1 MDLIIQGIQ
10 GLFSNPINIMYFLAA
25 LFGGLF
31 FGAVPGISVVTL
43 GAIILP
49 FTAYLDTSQALM
61 IYGVMYCSGTFGG
74 AVMAILFNIPGA
86 AENAPTAFDGY
97 PLTKKGK
104 AGLAIGTAVSCSA
117 IGGILSCVGMMLGTD
132 AIARWAI
139 RSFGPPEMFAVI
151 FCGCAVAATVGAS
164 STLKGWISL
173 FIGLLLSTVGQDPV
187 GGISRYTFGVVGLSS
202 GISFI
207 PLLLGF
213 FSITEVLS
221 NAGKSVCFKPEVP
234 KVQIEFPS
242 LSLFWKQR
250 FNVLRSSFVGFFCG
264 LLPGLGATLAAF
276 LSYSEARRW
285 SKTPENFG
293 KGEISGVV
301 ASETGNNAATGGAMI
316 PMLALGLPG
325 GSTTALMLSVFM
337 LHGLEPGPLI
347 MVEQEGMVWSVFTSM
362 LLANCCILFLGYV
375 TMRIVVNLLR
385 IPTNYLMP
393 IVFVLAT
400 IGAYAL
406 RNSTFDVV
414 IMLAAGIAGFFLR
427 RRGYSPASIVLGSI
441 LGSLGESALAKSMQL
456 STYDWTIFFSRP
468 FAAFFM
474 ISGIIAILLTIW
486 RGIREVVQRRNADLP
501 Q

>member
-10 GLFSNPINIMYFLAA
+10 GLFSNPINIMYFFAA

-49 FTAYLDTSQALM
+49 FTAYLDTTQALM

-221 NAGKSVCFKPEVP
+221 NAGKYVCFKPEVP

-264 LLPGLGATLAAF
+264 LLPGLGAALAAF

-285 SKTPENFG
+285 SKNPEDFG

-385 IPTNYLMP
+385 IPNNYLMP

-427 RRGYSPASIVLGSI
+427 RRGYSPSSIVLGSI
-441 LGSLGESALAKSMQL
+441 LGSLGEAALAKSMQL

-474 ISGIIAILLTIW
+474 ISGIVAILLTIW
-486 RGIREVVQRRNADLP
+486 RGIREVIQRRNADLP

>member
-285 SKTPENFG
+285 SKNPENFG

-301 ASETGNNAATGGAMI
+301 ASETGNNAATG
-316 PMLALGLPG
+316 
-325 GSTTALMLSVFM
+325 
-337 LHGLEPGPLI
+337 
-347 MVEQEGMVWSVFTSM
+347 
-362 LLANCCILFLGYV
+362 
-375 TMRIVVNLLR
+375 
-385 IPTNYLMP
+385 
-393 IVFVLAT
+393 
-400 IGAYAL
+400 GAYAL

>member
-1 MDLIIQGIQ
+1 MDILQPHKYNV
-10 GLFSNPINIMYFLAA
+10 FFTA

-49 FTAYLDTSQALM
+49 FTAYLDTAQALM

-86 AENAPTAFDGY
+86 PENAPTAFDGY

-117 IGGILSCVGMMLGTD
+117 IGGILSSVGMMLGTD

-221 NAGKSVCFKPEVP
+221 SAGKSISFKPEVP

-285 SKTPENFG
+285 SKNPENFG

-337 LHGLEPGPLI
+337 LHGLEPD
-347 MVEQEGMVWSVFTSM
+347 
-362 LLANCCILFLGYV
+362 
-375 TMRIVVNLLR
+375 R
-385 IPTNYLMP
+385 
-393 IVFVLAT
+393 
-400 IGAYAL
+400 
-406 RNSTFDVV
+406 
-414 IMLAAGIAGFFLR
+414 
-427 RRGYSPASIVLGSI
+427 
-441 LGSLGESALAKSMQL
+441 
-456 STYDWTIFFSRP
+456 
-468 FAAFFM
+468 
-474 ISGIIAILLTIW
+474 
-486 RGIREVVQRRNADLP
+486 
-501 Q
+501 

>member
-1 MDLIIQGIQ
+1 MDIIIQGIQ
-10 GLFSNPINIMYFLAA
+10 HLFSDSVNIFWFFAA
-25 LFGGLF
+25 LFGGLV
-31 FGAVPGISVVTL
+31 FGAVPGISIVTL

-49 FTAYLDTSQALM
+49 FTAYLNTTQALM

-104 AGLAIGTAVSCSA
+104 SGLAIGTAVTCSA
-117 IGGILSCVGMMLGTD
+117 IGGILSCLGMMFGTEV
-132 AIARWAI
+132 IARWAI

-151 FCGCAVAATVGAS
+151 FCGCAVASTMGAS

-173 FIGLLLSTVGQDPV
+173 CFGLLLATVGQDPI
-187 GGISRYTFGVVGLSS
+187 GGISRYTFGSVGLSS

-221 NAGKSVCFKPEVP
+221 NAGKSLNLKLDLPNI
-234 KVQIEFPS
+234 QIEFPS
-242 LSLFWKQR
+242 LLTFWRHR
-250 FNVLRSSFVGFFCG
+250 FNILRSSVVGFFCG

-293 KGEISGVV
+293 KGELGGVI
-301 ASETGNNAATGGAMI
+301 ASETGNNAATGGAMV

-347 MVEQEGMVWSVFTSM
+347 MVEQKEMVWSVFTSM
-362 LLANCCILFLGYV
+362 FMANCCILFLGYV

-385 IPTNYLMP
+385 IPSTYLMP

-406 RNSTFDVV
+406 RNSTFDVA
-414 IMLAAGIAGFFLR
+414 IMLTAGILGFFLR
-427 RRGYSPASIVLGSI
+427 RRGYSPAGIVLGSI

-456 STYDWTIFFSRP
+456 SDYDWSIFFTRP

-474 ISGIIAILLTIW
+474 ISGSAVTLLMAW
-486 RGIREVVQRRNADLP
+486 RAMRAALNR
-501 Q
+501 

>member
-221 NAGKSVCFKPEVP
+221 NAGKYVCFKPEVP

-250 FNVLRSSFVGFFCG
+250 FNVLRSSFVGVFCG

-285 SKTPENFG
+285 SKNPENFG

-385 IPTNYLMP
+385 IPNNYLMP

-441 LGSLGESALAKSMQL
+441 LGSLGEAALAKSMQL

>member
-250 FNVLRSSFVGFFCG
+250 
-264 LLPGLGATLAAF
+264 PAW
-276 LSYSEARRW
+276 ARRW
-285 SKTPENFG
+285 
-293 KGEISGVV
+293 
-301 ASETGNNAATGGAMI
+301 
-316 PMLALGLPG
+316 
-325 GSTTALMLSVFM
+325 
-337 LHGLEPGPLI
+337 
-347 MVEQEGMVWSVFTSM
+347 
-362 LLANCCILFLGYV
+362 
-375 TMRIVVNLLR
+375 
-385 IPTNYLMP
+385 
-393 IVFVLAT
+393 
-400 IGAYAL
+400 
-406 RNSTFDVV
+406 
-414 IMLAAGIAGFFLR
+414 
-427 RRGYSPASIVLGSI
+427 
-441 LGSLGESALAKSMQL
+441 
-456 STYDWTIFFSRP
+456 RP
-468 FAAFFM
+468 
-474 ISGIIAILLTIW
+474 S
-486 RGIREVVQRRNADLP
+486 
-501 Q
+501 